1 MSFLRKSVAFGKK
14 SVALEQK
21 SVANAYRHSSTLVSD
36 APQLHNQLPEYSQV
50 RREHTRQLPT
60 HVISASSSSSQS
72 QGWPLDEASALC
84 LTTTR
89 ESRLLFE
96 GKTRPCCCCNRSRSQ
111 SSHLFTGYNYSSLR
125 RTYYQLRVSL
135 DNSESTILSYVTLR
149 LPFISEEIKYIISQS
164 RYLSCLQMV
173 TLDYQ

>member
-1 MSFLRKSVAFGKK
+1 MADV
-14 SVALEQK
+14 
-21 SVANAYRHSSTLVSD
+21 YRHSFTFSSYAAQQLE
-36 APQLHNQLPEYSQV
+36 LHNKFQNIPKC
-50 RREHTRQLPT
+50 RELTRQPLT

-125 RTYYQLRVSL
+125 RTYYQPRVSL
-135 DNSESTILSYVTLR
+135 DNLESTILPLVTLR
-149 LPFISEEIKYIISQS
+149 LLLISGEIKYITS
-164 RYLSCLQMV
+164 
-173 TLDYQ
+173 